1 MPFPPRRR
9 AAFSLCLPL
18 LLLFC
23 VVPGS
28 ARPAEAPAAA
38 GPVRLAVFV
47 IFDQMRGDYPTRWEN
62 LYGEGGFRRFLRDG
76 ASYPNCHY
84 PYANTF
90 TGPGHASLATGT
102 SPRTH
107 GIVANEWFDRALDSV
122 VYCATGPRYRNVPPE
137 PTDGKPAA
145 EGAGESGWPG
155 RQLAPALADALK
167 QATDGKAKV
176 VSLSFKDRG
185 AILPGGQHPDAC
197 YWFETATG
205 RFVTSS
211 YYRDRVHPRVA
222 AFNAA
227 RPADA
232 WFDKPWERLR
242 PDLDYTRYSGPDDA
256 LGEAPGNLG
265 VGGVSQG
272 VVFPHSMKIGLTK
285 PGRKYYD
292 ALFTSPFGNELL
304 LDLTLQLVD
313 EEKLGR
319 HDTADFLS
327 VSFSCND
334 YVGHSWGPDSQEVL
348 DVTLRSDLLLKKLF
362 DHLDRTVGAGR
373 YIVALSADHGVC
385 PLPEASRLRG
395 FDARRVAA
403 SELTGPAEKYLR
415 ERFHASAETLCFQ
428 RFKGGTILLNESFHL
443 NRAWLREARLDPGEV
458 ESALANWLR
467 DQPAVASAWTAT
479 ELAAP
484 TPPRSEIGKRVWQS
498 YYPGRSGDVQVVLQ
512 PYYLFA
518 TPFVRGTTHGTPY
531 PYDTHVPLLV
541 FGPGVRPG
549 VRADSVTPQA
559 AVAILARG
567 LGIAPPAKCEAPVPE
582 GLFEK

>member
-1 MPFPPRRR
+1 MSLPLRRR
-9 AAFSLCLPL
+9 AACLSL
-18 LLLFC
+18 LLLGT
-23 VVPGS
+23 VGAPGQ
-28 ARPAEAPAAA
+28 AADPPADA

-47 IFDQMRGDYPTRWEN
+47 VFDQMRGDYPTRWES
-62 LYGEGGFRRFLRDG
+62 LYGDGGFRRFLRDG

-84 PYANTF
+84 PYSCTY
-90 TGPGHASLATGT
+90 TGPGHASLATGA

-107 GIVANEWFDRALDSV
+107 GIVGNEWYERALDEL

-137 PTDGKPAA
+137 PADGKSPG

-155 RQLAPALADALK
+155 RLLAPALADALK

-211 YYRDRVHPRVA
+211 YYRDRLHPRVE

-242 PDLDYTRYSGPDDA
+242 PDLDYARYSGPDDGP
-256 LGEAPGNLG
+256 GEAPGNLG
-265 VGGVSQG
+265 AGGTSQG
-272 VVFPHSMKIGLTK
+272 VTFPHPMKLGLTR

-304 LDLTLQLVD
+304 LDLTLKLID

-319 HDTADFLS
+319 HATPDFLS

-348 DVTLRSDLLLKKLF
+348 DVTLRSDLILKKLF
-362 DHLDRTVGAGR
+362 DHLDGTVGAGH
-373 YIVALSADHGVC
+373 YVVALSADHGVC

-395 FDARRVAA
+395 FDARRVPAA
-403 SELTGPAEKYLR
+403 ELVGPAEKYLR
-415 ERFHASAETLCFQ
+415 EKFHAPADTLCFQ
-428 RFKGGTILLNESFHL
+428 RFKGGAVLLNESFYL
-443 NRAWLREARLDPGEV
+443 NRAWLKAANLDTAAV
-458 ESALANWLR
+458 ESALADWLR

-479 ELAAP
+479 ELSSA
-484 TPPRSEIGKRVWQS
+484 TPPRSEIGKREWRS
-498 YYPGRSGDVQVVLQ
+498 YYPGRSGDVRVVLQ
-512 PYYLFA
+512 PYYLF
-518 TPFVRGTTHGTPY
+518 TTSFGRGTTHGTPY

-541 FGPGVRPG
+541 YGPGVKPG

-559 AVAILARG
+559 AVAILARA

-582 GLFEK
+582 GLFGR